1 MDNVTQ
7 GRVQRKF
14 SEVDACHYVYYTWRK
29 KYTKHSSWACGINLC
44 VDSSFE
50 MGAHIIILTAVES
63 LGMGSVEFSTIW
75 VNVISLPK
83 RRCKVQILIICTQ
96 TCRIDRITILTELG
110 MRKHHWSEMKLKQYS
125 RWQKINNCLLKWEYA
140 TEPCVPLRPYIK
152 ANLAVNYV

>member
-1 MDNVTQ
+1 MGNVTQ

-14 SEVDACHYVYYTWRK
+14 SEVDACHFTCIILEKSTLSIAVGLVEST
-29 KYTKHSSWACGINLC
+29 C
-44 VDSSFE
+44 VLIHHLKRELRSSSFL
-50 MGAHIIILTAVES
+50 LTAVES

-96 TCRIDRITILTELG
+96 TCCRIDRITILTFLG

-125 RWQKINNCLLKWEYA
+125 RWQKINNCLLK
-140 TEPCVPLRPYIK
+140 
-152 ANLAVNYV
+152 